1 MGEEAGLR
9 GVVLAWRRRSALPAE
24 APSSWVP
31 SAPWPPL
38 CAFPGLQGPGLPRPP
53 GPQGL
58 CHKAIAGHHRPPPS
72 ASSLLHAPLSLP
84 ARHFSGPAG
93 VGAGLGTAGWHGHT
107 GRHASGRPTRLR
119 AQPHAGPAP
128 AAQPAPPRLPPRA
141 LLSPEPLTK
150 TASLAPSPQASV
162 APALPHPHKVLGRLP
177 PAARPSVLPES
188 SRRPRT
194 RTRAQVPVNA
204 QGERVPG
211 GLGRYLKDRRPGLF
225 HSEGKERGAG
235 QTPPA
240 EAASCSRHPRLSQ
253 AVVLNEQ

>member
-1 MGEEAGLR
+1 MLALR
-9 GVVLAWRRRSALPAE
+9 GRSALPAE
-24 APSSWVP
+24 APSCPLAS

-38 CAFPGLQGPGLPRPP
+38 CAFPGLQGPGLTRPP

-58 CHKAIAGHHRPPPS
+58 CHKAIPGHHRSPPS
-72 ASSLLHAPLSLP
+72 ASSLLHAPLSRP

-93 VGAGLGTAGWHGHT
+93 VGACLGTAGWHWHT

-128 AAQPAPPRLPPRA
+128 AAQPAPPRLPPCA
-141 LLSPEPLTK
+141 LLSPERLTK

-162 APALPHPHKVLGRLP
+162 APALPHPHKVLGLLP
-177 PAARPSVLPES
+177 PAARPSVLPAS
-188 SRRPRT
+188 SRRPGT
-194 RTRAQVPVNA
+194 RTRAKVPVSA

-211 GLGRYLKDRRPGLF
+211 EFGRCLKDRRPAAPSASFGLF